1 MIKNVLVLVTKWI
14 FKIDISSSIKYHKH
28 KSQDL
33 NKGKKSILA
42 QCL

>member
-1 MIKNVLVLVTKWI
+1 MIKNVLVLVTMCI
-14 FKIDISSSIKYHKH
+14 FEIDISSSIKYHKH

-33 NKGKKSILA
+33 NKEKKSILT